1 MTTKVI
7 AALMIVTALT
17 GCQTMTTSQQP
28 VSNADG
34 TRQVNQVRW
43 DKTGESFS
51 VPSTAELNTSEARL
65 IFIRP
70 LDQDPLQS
78 SVNIGIDD
86 RFQVSLQPG
95 QYSEV
100 VTCQGSHQISAEITG
115 NKNNKLIDQAPAKN
129 LTGQSNHYYMVVVD
143 NAGQPSIG
151 AITQA
156 QAAAVINSNQK
167 ALERQTH
174 QISRVVDTC
183 TAPVVQAPVLA
194 PVLPLM
200 PPAPQEDPIEI
211 NTPIKLD
218 VLFDFDSANIKPDYN
233 QRLERMASFMQA
245 NTDMNAVLE
254 GHTDNKGPASYN
266 LRLSEAR
273 AKAVKTTLVTRY
285 GADANRLTTVGY
297 GETRPIDTN
306 DTDAGRQNNRR
317 VVAIINQRNQ

>member
-7 AALMIVTALT
+7 TALMIAMALT
-17 GCQTMTTSQQP
+17 GCQTMTTSNQP
-28 VSNADG
+28 VTNTDG

-43 DKTGESFS
+43 DKTGDTFS
-51 VPSTAELNTSEARL
+51 VPSTAELTNSEARL

-100 VTCQGSHQISAEITG
+100 VTCQGNHQISAEITG
-115 NKNNKLIDQAPAKN
+115 NKNNKLIDKSPSNHLSAQ
-129 LTGQSNHYYMVVVD
+129 TNHYYLVVVD

-183 TAPVVQAPVLA
+183 TAPVVQAPVIT
-194 PVLPLM
+194 PVK
-200 PPAPQEDPIEI
+200 PALQEDPIEI

-233 QRLERMASFMQA
+233 QRLENMARFMQA
-245 NTDMNAVLE
+245 HTDMSAVLE
-254 GHTDNKGPASYN
+254 GHTDSKGPASYN

-273 AKAVKTTLVTRY
+273 AKAVKTTLVTQY

-306 DTDAGRQNNRR
+306 DTAAGRQNNRR
-317 VVAIINQRNQ
+317 VVAIINQSNQ